1 MMPPM
6 RTLLVIGSLLALAS
20 CGAASETSPEPRPEA
35 SSGGGDEVSQPG
47 EPLAELPFAAQAI
60 RDATPA
66 GRTYVFRF
74 EEDGAQRFER
84 WVFERVDERGFTS
97 TSTPVDEDGQPT
109 GPVERAEG
117 TWDELESHAHFPA
130 ARTTITNAQ
139 LTIPL
144 GAFRCRLYTVT
155 SEDEQGREVVSR
167 YWFAVD
173 LPGAPV
179 RMVREVDGEPVL
191 TMMIVAHEPPL
202 GGR

>member
-1 MMPPM
+1 M
-6 RTLLVIGSLLALAS
+6 RTLLVIGSFLALAS
-20 CGAASETSPEPRPEA
+20 CGA
-35 SSGGGDEVSQPG
+35 SSDPSAPGRAAHGGGEHAPEDAEPIAEV
-47 EPLAELPFAAQAI
+47 PFAAQAI
-60 RDATPA
+60 RDASPA

-74 EEDGAQRFER
+74 EEDGAERVER

-97 TSTPVDEDGQPT
+97 TSTPVDGDGHPT
-109 GPVERAEG
+109 GPAQRSEG
-117 TWDELESHAHFPA
+117 TWEELESHAHFPA

-155 SEDEQGREVVSR
+155 SEDEEGREVVSR

-179 RMVREVDGEPVL
+179 RMVREVGGEPVL

>member
-1 MMPPM
+1 M
-6 RTLLVIGSLLALAS
+6 RTLLVIGSVLALAS
-20 CGAASETSPEPRPEA
+20 CGASSEA
-35 SSGGGDEVSQPG
+35 SAPGRAGHAGGGEHAAADAEPIAEV
-47 EPLAELPFAAQAI
+47 PFAAEVI
-60 RDATPA
+60 RDASPA

-74 EEDGAQRFER
+74 EEDGAERTER

-97 TSTPVDEDGQPT
+97 TSTPVDGDGRPT
-109 GPVERAEG
+109 GPAQRSEG
-117 TWDELESHAHFPA
+117 TWEELESHAHFPA

-155 SEDEQGREVVSR
+155 SEDEEGREVVSR

-179 RMVREVDGEPVL
+179 RVVREVGGEPVL
-191 TMMIVAHEPPL
+191 TMMMVAHEPPL

>member
-1 MMPPM
+1 M
-6 RTLLVIGSLLALAS
+6 RTLLVIGSVFALSS
-20 CGAASETSPEPRPEA
+20 CGA
-35 SSGGGDEVSQPG
+35 SSDPSAPGRAAHGGGEQAPEDAEPIAEV
-47 EPLAELPFAAQAI
+47 PFAAEVI
-60 RDATPA
+60 RDASPA

-74 EEDGAQRFER
+74 EEDGAERVER

-97 TSTPVDEDGQPT
+97 TSTPVDGDGHPT
-109 GPVERAEG
+109 GPAQRSEG
-117 TWDELESHAHFPA
+117 TWEELESHAHFPA

-155 SEDEQGREVVSR
+155 SEDEEGREVVSR

-179 RMVREVDGEPVL
+179 RMVREVGGEPVL